1 MESLGVPW
9 FVLVRHLGPPL
20 VLLVVGGVL
29 VRWRRPP
36 RRGLVVAALCVNLL
50 AAALPFLWIALQ
62 TATGLGTSSA
72 AGLVMTGLQPLVSFT
87 AWMLL
92 LVAVTAGEATG
103 HAVADDRT
111 AR

>member
-20 VLLVVGGVL
+20 VLLAVGGAL

-36 RRGLVVAALCVNLL
+36 RRRLVVTALCVNLL

-62 TATGLGTSSA
+62 AATGLGTGSA

-92 LVAVTAGEATG
+92 LVAVATP
-103 HAVADDRT
+103 ATTERS
-111 AR
+111 

>member
-20 VLLVVGGVL
+20 VLLAVGGAL
-29 VRWRRPP
+29 VRWRRPA
-36 RRGLVVAALCVNLL
+36 RAGLVVAALCVNLL

-62 TATGLGTSSA
+62 AATGLGTGSA
-72 AGLVMTGLQPLVSFT
+72 AGLVMTGLQPLVSFA

-92 LVAVTAGEATG
+92 LGA
-103 HAVADDRT
+103 AVAPR
-111 AR
+111 ARSVSTSG